1 MSELCTLILVMI
13 VDDENENDD
22 EEPWMEA
29 TDASLDDE
37 LDLSN
42 TLRALTKLVGLK
54 LIASLSRALE

>member
-1 MSELCTLILVMI
+1 MI